1 MQLKP
6 YMPQAGLTTVRP
18 VNLSAEQRQVVFM
31 AASVLLDYPT
41 DERYATYATVR
52 EGLADA
58 KLPSRIQSEF
68 DQFFAATDSMSHQ
81 ALETHYVDIFDM
93 KRKST
98 MYLSYYLTGD
108 TRKRGVSLLA
118 FQDAYADAGFE
129 MSSSE
134 LPDYLPV
141 VLEFA
146 ALGDAEVGGR
156 LLSAHRDAVEVL
168 RTALS
173 GFDSPYA
180 FLATA
185 VCMAMPR
192 ISRAE
197 KERIVKLITQGPPTE
212 LVGTAPMSALQPFSL
227 HSSDQTVG
235 ASHERA

>member
-6 YMPQAGLTTVRP
+6 YMPVAGLATVRP
-18 VNLSAEQRQVVFM
+18 VVLSDEQRQAVFM

-41 DERYATYATVR
+41 DERFSTFSVVR
-52 EGLADA
+52 QGLAEA
-58 KLPSRIQSEF
+58 KLPGRIQQEF
-68 DQFFAATDSMSHQ
+68 DGFYTRIKELPHQ
-81 ALETHYVDIFDM
+81 ELETHYVDIFDM

-108 TRKRGVSLLA
+108 TRKRGVSLLV
-118 FQDAYADAGFE
+118 FREAYERAGFE
-129 MSSSE
+129 MKTSE

-146 ALGDAEVGGR
+146 ALGDAKVGGE
-156 LLSAHRDAVEVL
+156 LLAAHRDAVEVL
-168 RTALS
+168 RTALD

-180 FLATA
+180 YLAAA

-197 KERIVKLITQGPPTE
+197 KERIVRLITQGPPTE
-212 LVGTAPMSALQPFSL
+212 LVGTQTTAMSPFTLSPEP
-227 HSSDQTVG
+227 HDQG
-235 ASHERA
+235 ASYERA